1 MATLSAAAAVFPNLS
16 FENLLWD
23 VPESFLY
30 QAENIYA
37 ARLGLQLT
45 RVKSD
50 ISNEF
55 VENWQKVTG
64 RVWNGED

>member
-37 ARLGLQLT
+37 SRLGLQLT
-45 RVKSD
+45 RDRNNTSRD
-50 ISNEF
+50 IIDE
-55 VENWQKVTG
+55 WQKMTG
-64 RVWNGED
+64 KHWHGED

>member
-45 RVKSD
+45 RHHSKV
-50 ISNEF
+50 SNDF
-55 VENWQKVTG
+55 VENWEKVTG
-64 RVWNGED
+64 KHWQDD

>member
-45 RVKSD
+45 RAKSD
-50 ISNEF
+50 ISNDF
-55 VENWQKVTG
+55 VESWQKVTG
-64 RVWNGED
+64 KHWHGED